1 MGDTEE
7 KIVEAAIRTFVRYGA
22 RKTAMADIA
31 EAAGVSRQTLY
42 ATFGGKDELIVASIR
57 AVTERSLADVRE
69 GLKGCATLSE
79 RLDVYLL
86 GTVVK
91 SFELLQNAADAEDL
105 ISGHNEAG
113 RTELARSHERHEALL
128 AEILAPDTER
138 IDASGHT
145 VQELAHF
152 IATAGK
158 GFKYGASNREDL
170 DGLCRTLKNAVLAIA
185 DSNER

>member
-7 KIVEAAIRTFVRYGA
+7 KIVEAAIRTFVRFGA

-57 AVTERSLADVRE
+57 TVTERSLAEVRD
-69 GLKGCATLSE
+69 GLKGCSTLSE
-79 RLDVYLL
+79 RLDVYLG

-91 SFELLQNAADAEDL
+91 SFELLQSSGDAEDL
-105 ISGHNEAG
+105 ISGHNQAG
-113 RTELARSHERHEALL
+113 RSEIARSHERHEVLL
-128 AEILAPDTER
+128 AEILAPNADR
-138 IDASGHT
+138 IDASGHS
-145 VQELAHF
+145 VQQLAHF
-152 IATAGK
+152 IVTVGM
-158 GFKYGASNREDL
+158 GFKHGAANREDL

-185 DSNER
+185 K